1 MRTIFKTEL
10 FTIEYRESDVKS
22 SLLWERHCHADFEMI
37 GVLEGDVSVTIEGC
51 PRRLTQNQA
60 VIIPPLCYHTVI
72 ANQQGCYRRIT
83 VRFADAS
90 IPRALRG
97 SFSSNSPISV
107 FSPSRLEAMQSLV
120 KALPSPLYAPLADAY
135 IMETLYD
142 ELSARQSE
150 AWQETDSFLQAAI
163 SYIDEHLYEKISVDT
178 LARITSRSRSSFCH
192 LFEKKMKI
200 APKQYVLQKK
210 MALAN
215 QMINDGTSPT
225 KAAGRLG
232 YENYSSFY
240 RMYVK
245 LYGTSPKENK
255 NATKNV
261 ERDLP
266 Q

>member
-1 MRTIFKTEL
+1 MRTLFKTAL
-10 FTIEYRESDVKS
+10 FTIEYRESDVES
-22 SLLWERHCHADFEMI
+22 SVLWERHCHADFEMI
-37 GVLEGDVSVTIEGC
+37 GVLEGDVSVTVEGS

-83 VRFADAS
+83 IRFADTS
-90 IPRALRG
+90 IPKAPRG
-97 SFSSNSPISV
+97 SFSSTSPVSV
-107 FSPSRLEAMQSLV
+107 FSPSRLKDLQELV
-120 KALPSPLYAPLADAY
+120 SDRPHPFYAPLADAY
-135 IMETLYD
+135 VTETLYD
-142 ELSARQSE
+142 EIAARQND
-150 AWQETDSFLQAAI
+150 AQQESDPFLQTAI
-163 SYIDEHLYEKISVDT
+163 AYIDGHLYEKISVDT

-215 QMINDGTSPT
+215 QMINDGASPT
-225 KAAGRLG
+225 EAAGRLG

-245 LYGTSPKENK
+245 LYGATPRQNK
-255 NATKNV
+255 TAAKSA
-261 ERDLP
+261 
-266 Q
+266 QS